1 MELLVAVVA
10 LVVAVV
16 ALGLVLSLR
25 SQLGTAQAAAAE
37 LRGHLAEQR
46 RLQDAT
52 VASSPPLRAAEDAW
66 QAEIDAVRAELAQT
80 AQELGALRREA
91 EQTTRELGELRA
103 AAEVVPVPPLPKSR
117 RADLDELR
125 EQLRASHRE
134 SAAEDE
140 PSEPPSP

>member
-37 LRGHLAEQR
+37 LRSHLAEQR
-46 RLQDAT
+46 RLHEAPP
-52 VASSPPLRAAEDAW
+52 SPAMRAAEEAW
-66 QAEIDAVRAELAQT
+66 QAEINAVRAELAQT
-80 AQELGALRREA
+80 AHELGALRREA

-117 RADLDELR
+117 RTDLDELR

-140 PSEPPSP
+140 PPEPPGP